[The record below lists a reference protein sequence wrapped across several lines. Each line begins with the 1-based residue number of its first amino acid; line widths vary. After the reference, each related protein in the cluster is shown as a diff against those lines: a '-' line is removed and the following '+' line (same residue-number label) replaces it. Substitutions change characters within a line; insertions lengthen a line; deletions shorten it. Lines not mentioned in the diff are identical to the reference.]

1 MRRRLL
7 GADIPLVVYALLL
20 TVYGILMVY
29 SAGQAAGPNGTP
41 VPSKAIL
48 WIKQLEWLVLALT
61 CALIVSRVSLRVLE
75 YLAWPVYLLATFL
88 LVLTVTGFGSG
99 VGTAEGTTSWLTI
112 MGKRVGQPSELA
124 KIAVVLMLA
133 KVMSARKD
141 VPASMLELWK
151 PALIMII
158 PGLLILKQQDL
169 GTALVFFGVFFA
181 MLFWSGV
188 KWQLLLFVA
197 SPALSL
203 ILASSTRLWGI
214 WFILLTLLIISYRPL
229 LVEGAAIMI
238 ANVSAGVA
246 AQIVWDQLEGYR
258 RDRLLSFINPGLDPQ
273 GAGYNV
279 IQSMTAIGS
288 GGFLGMGFNQG
299 TQKGLS
305 FVPEQETD
313 FIFAVLGE
321 ELGFVGVCVALGL
334 FLALFLR
341 TTRIASRANDSFG
354 GLVAFGLTSVW
365 IVHVIVNVGMTLSLV
380 PVTGIPLPFFSYGGS
395 FLLACWLMVGI
406 LFRISVEGRGQPDST
421 AL

>member
-1 MRRRLL
+1 M
-7 GADIPLVVYALLL
+7 LL
-20 TVYGILMVY
+20 TFFGVLMVY
-29 SAGQAAGPNGTP
+29 SAGQAGPAGVP
-41 VPSKAIL
+41 VPVKAGL
-48 WIKQLEWLVLALT
+48 WIRQLEWLVLALV
-61 CALIVSRVSLRVLE
+61 AAFVVSRVSLRVLE
-75 YLAWPVYLLATFL
+75 YLAWPVFIFATLL
-88 LVLTVTGFGSG
+88 LVLTIAGFGSG
-99 VGTAEGTTSWLTI
+99 AGTAEGTTSWLTI
-112 MGKRVGQPSELA
+112 MGHRIGQPSELA

-133 KVMSARKD
+133 KVLAARKD
-141 VPASMLELWK
+141 VPESLLEFWK

-158 PGLLILKQQDL
+158 PGLIIMEQRDL

-188 KWQLLLFVA
+188 KWQVLLFLA

-203 ILASSTRLWGI
+203 VLASSTRLWGL
-214 WFILLTLLIISYRPL
+214 WFILLTLLVIAYRPA
-229 LVEGAAIMI
+229 LVEGAAIMV
-238 ANVSAGVA
+238 ANVSSGVL
-246 AQIVWDQLEGYR
+246 AQVVWDQLEGYR

-288 GGFLGMGFNQG
+288 GGFFGLGFNQG
-299 TQKGLS
+299 TQKALS

-321 ELGFVGVCVALGL
+321 ELGFVGVCIALGL

-341 TTRIASRANDSFG
+341 TTRIASRANDSFS
-354 GLVAFGLTSVW
+354 GLVAFGLTSIW

-395 FLLACWLMVGI
+395 FLLACWIIVGI
-406 LFRISVEGRGQPDST
+406 LFRISVEGRGPPDST